1 MGMIHRRQPHIF
13 LAMLIAL
20 LLCGCAKTVE
30 APTEP
35 APVETVPAVTVPVP
49 IQTQPVVVQ
58 ETNPLAQVEYLT
70 VVVTDADIDQLE
82 QYPSLKQL
90 DLTGSTCYD
99 AILRYQ
105 AAHPQVE
112 IHYTV
117 PLGETTVSNTD
128 TEATLP
134 SGTYDYLAIANYLAY
149 LPELTTLHLPKCHL
163 YSYEMAALLEN
174 FPAVHFDYTVEIL
187 GVEYDRTTTELNLS
201 AIRPEQVEETAVPLG
216 LLFQLEYVELMT
228 SGNQSKLDKA
238 EVKVLV
244 DAVPHTNFHYIFS
257 LYGRKIATTDEKVE
271 FKNYN
276 IGDKGE
282 TELRAALDIMTGCTY
297 FKLDNCKLSNTVL
310 DTLRDDYRDKGIKI
324 VWRVY
329 FGQYGKYNAL
339 TDTEKIRAVYNVS
352 DSNVEP
358 LRYCEDVKYIDMG
371 HNDNLTNLSFVGYM
385 PNLEI
390 LIVSGCG
397 VKDLSGIENCKKLEF
412 LELAYCGYLKDI
424 SPLAGCEGLKNL
436 NLSYTKV
443 SELLALDG
451 LPLERFICIK
461 TQVPPAE
468 QEIFMAIHPD
478 CWTRFLGSQ
487 PYGIGWR
494 YDDNGVTYSE
504 IYRKVRDI
512 FGYDDMPVE

>member
-1 MGMIHRRQPHIF
+1 MVAIHRKQLYILP
-13 LAMLIAL
+13 ML
-20 LLCGCAKTVE
+20 LLLFCLWGCAKRVE

-35 APVETVPAVTVPVP
+35 GPTETVPATTQATATEPTPVA
-49 IQTQPVVVQ
+49 
-58 ETNPLAQVEYLT
+58 ETNPLELVEELT
-70 VVVTDADIDQLE
+70 VVVTEEDISQLE
-82 QYPSLKQL
+82 DYPNLKRL

-99 AILRYQ
+99 AI
-105 AAHPQVE
+105 AAYMAVHPQVE
-112 IHYTV
+112 VTYTLS
-117 PLGETTVSNTD
+117 LGETTVSNTD
-128 TEATLP
+128 NEVTLAA
-134 SGTYDYLAIANYLAY
+134 GTYDYLTLANNLPY
-149 LPELTTLHLPKCHL
+149 LPELTTLNLPNCHL
-163 YSYEMAALLEN
+163 YSYEMAALLEH
-174 FPAVHFDYTVEIL
+174 FPSLDFAYTVEIL
-187 GVEYDRTTTELNLS
+187 GKEYDRTTKELNLS
-201 AIRPEQVEETAVPLG
+201 SIRPEQVEEVSTPLG
-216 LLFQLEYVELMT
+216 LLFQLEHVELMT
-228 SGNQSKLDKA
+228 TGGQSRLNKA
-238 EVKVLV
+238 EVKQLV
-244 DAVPHTNFHYIFS
+244 DAVPHANFHYVFS
-257 LYGRKIATTDEKVE
+257 LYGRKIATTDERVE

-339 TDTEKIRAVYNVS
+339 TDTEIIRAVYNVS
-352 DSNVEP
+352 DKNVEP

-371 HNDNLTNLSFVGYM
+371 HNDYLTNLSFLGYM

-424 SPLAGCEGLKNL
+424 SPLSGCEGLKYL

-443 SELLALDG
+443 SNLLALDG
-451 LPLERFICIK
+451 LPLESFICK
-461 TQVPPAE
+461 KSHVPPAE

-478 CWTRFLGSQ
+478 CWTQFLGSQ